1 MRTPIIQ
8 SYFNKIERCY
18 THAMPFPGEIYRGHA
33 TKQYPR
39 TISPPS
45 LKKPH
50 PNCSRWFKAWEIFY
64 TPPIR
69 TCSRESRCVWT
80 AIHILDFVIYVPYI
94 FINLISD
101 SGFPDNPNDT
111 TSSFLQQLPV
121 VVKIKVPPHF
131 HLPPVSTSNNRYP
144 LVGGRTIRTI
154 EGIWNHRH
162 HHHHRCQW

>member
-33 TKQYPR
+33 TNQYPR

-45 LKKPH
+45 LQKKTSLFSMIQSVGNFFIPR
-50 PNCSRWFKAWEIFY
+50 PFV
-64 TPPIR
+64 R
-69 TCSRESRCVWT
+69 TSSRESRCVWT

-101 SGFPDNPNDT
+101 SGFPDNPNGT

-121 VVKIKVPPHF
+121 VGKIKVPPHF

-162 HHHHRCQW
+162 HHHRCQW

>member
-1 MRTPIIQ
+1 MLYARHAFPWRNISRTCDKTIPANDLAALSKKTSPQLFSMIQ
-8 SYFNKIERCY
+8 SVGNFFIPR
-18 THAMPFPGEIYRGHA
+18 PFV
-33 TKQYPR
+33 R
-39 TISPPS
+39 TS
-45 LKKPH
+45 
-50 PNCSRWFKAWEIFY
+50 
-64 TPPIR
+64 
-69 TCSRESRCVWT
+69 SRESRCVWT

-162 HHHHRCQW
+162 HHHHHHRC